1 MLGRSRRMAARGSGR
16 LLFVVLFLA
25 LLLAARG
32 VVAPQTLAPVN
43 LLEILRQ
50 AAPLGLVA
58 IGQTIALLIG
68 GIDLSVSSLITLT
81 NVLAARMMIA
91 GDQAIGLAVVTAVV
105 VAVVIGAA
113 NGLLIVFIRIP
124 PIITTLAMGI
134 IIQGAYYIYTRG
146 APIGNIAPG
155 FRVIADGHVGI
166 VPWAMII
173 WAVLLAAA
181 GALLKWTRFGRQLYA
196 TGASPQIAWL
206 SGLPNRLTTVTAYA
220 LCSLFAC
227 CAGLMLSAYIG
238 VASTSVGNDYDLS
251 SIAAAV
257 IGGTTFAGGE
267 GGLVGTVVGV
277 LVLILLNGLLT
288 ILNISDAGK
297 LMAQGAIIILMMGTQ
312 ALRKKE

>member
-1 MLGRSRRMAARGSGR
+1 MLGRSRRMAARESSR

-68 GIDLSVSSLITLT
+68 GIDLSVSPLITLT
-81 NVLAARMMIA
+81 NVLAARMMID
-91 GDQAIGLAVVTAVV
+91 GDQAIWLAVVTAIA
-105 VAVVIGAA
+105 VAALIGAA

-134 IIQGAYYIYTRG
+134 IIQGAYYIYTHG

-155 FRVIADGHVGI
+155 FRVIADGHLGI

-181 GALLKWTRFGRQLYA
+181 GALLRWTRFGRQLYA

-206 SGLPNRLTTVTAYA
+206 SGLPNRLTTVSAYV

-227 CAGLMLSAYIG
+227 FAGLMLSAYIG

>member
-1 MLGRSRRMAARGSGR
+1 MDARPRARISRQTGQ
-16 LLFVVLFLA
+16 LLSVVLFL
-25 LLLAARG
+25 LLLLGARG
-32 VVAPQTLAPVN
+32 IVAPQTLLPVN

-58 IGQTIALLIG
+58 IGQTLALLIG
-68 GIDLSVSSLITLT
+68 GIDLSVSSVITLT
-81 NVLAARMMIA
+81 NVLAARMMIE
-91 GDQAIGLAVVTAVV
+91 GDRTIPLTLAAAVVIALC
-105 VAVVIGAA
+105 IGAA

-155 FRVIADGHVGI
+155 FRGIAEGHIAGR
-166 VPWAMII
+166 PWAMII
-173 WAVLLAAA
+173 WVVLLAAA
-181 GALLKWTRFGRQLYA
+181 GVLLRRTRFGRQLYA

-206 SGLPNRLTTVTAYA
+206 SGIPHRLTIVATYM

-227 CAGLMLSAYIG
+227 FAGLMLSAYIG
-238 VASTSVGNDYDLS
+238 VASTSVGSGYDLA
-251 SIAAAV
+251 SIAATV

-267 GGLVGTVVGV
+267 GGLAGTVAGV
-277 LVLILLNGLLT
+277 LVLVLLNGLLT

-297 LMAQGAIIILMMGTQ
+297 LMVQGAIIILMMATQ
-312 ALRKKE
+312 GIRRR